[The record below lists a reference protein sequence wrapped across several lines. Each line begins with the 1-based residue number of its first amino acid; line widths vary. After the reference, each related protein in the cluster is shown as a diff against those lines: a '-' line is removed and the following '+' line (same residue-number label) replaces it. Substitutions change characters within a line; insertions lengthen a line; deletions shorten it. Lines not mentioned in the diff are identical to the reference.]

1 MSKIITRTALP
12 LPKREYDIEYM
23 SRLVRQIELS
33 LNKINSV
40 GPITCGSDQTDQSG
54 YPVSGLTIVDVPT
67 SPTGLPSGSVW
78 SDGGT
83 LKIVS

>member
-12 LPKREYDIEYM
+12 LPTREYSLDYM
-23 SRLVRQIELS
+23 NRLIRQIEISLS
-33 LNKINSV
+33 KITSV
-40 GPITCGSDQTDQSG
+40 GPITCGSDLTGQSG
-54 YPVSGLTIVDVPT
+54 HPVSGLTIINVPT